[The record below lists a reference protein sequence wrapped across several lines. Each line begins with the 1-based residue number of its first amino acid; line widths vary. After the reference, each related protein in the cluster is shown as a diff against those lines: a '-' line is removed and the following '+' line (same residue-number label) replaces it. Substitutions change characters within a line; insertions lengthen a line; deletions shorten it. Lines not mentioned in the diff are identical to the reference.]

1 MARSYHQELTVMPLS
16 LKEKKD
22 ILRTAD
28 KYFDLS
34 NDNYK
39 VDKTDFI
46 ELLQIMLENENIAD
60 NQRGANIWKKLK
72 S

>member
-1 MARSYHQELTVMPLS
+1 MPLS
-16 LKEKKD
+16 IKEKKD
-22 ILRTAD
+22 ILRTSD
-28 KYFDLS
+28 KYFDQS
-34 NDNYK
+34 KDNYK
-39 VDKTDFI
+39 VDKTHFI